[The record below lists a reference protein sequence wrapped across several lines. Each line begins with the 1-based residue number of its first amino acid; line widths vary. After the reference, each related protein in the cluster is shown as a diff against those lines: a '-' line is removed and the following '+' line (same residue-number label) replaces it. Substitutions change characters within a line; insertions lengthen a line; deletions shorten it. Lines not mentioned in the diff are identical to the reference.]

1 MSNKSELKY
10 YAYFKGKYG
19 KEEKGKG
26 PTKNHR
32 TRKGLA
38 RVIQTEEE
46 TERRTRR

>member
-26 PTKNHR
+26 PARNLR

-38 RVIQTEEE
+38 RVTMSEEE
-46 TERRTRR
+46 TERRTRK